1 MSGRFVF
8 RPRNHRTYREG
19 IMADIL
25 VVDDQQCIRELLS
38 EELSCEGYR
47 VGTAG
52 DTKSISGHLRF
63 SRPDVVLLDLYL
75 DEADGFG
82 VFAEIKRHAPGLPVI
97 IFTAYDSYR
106 EDPRLSQADGY
117 VIKSMV
123 LDELKEKI
131 AGVLKGKHA
140 TKSTAEAGP
149 RLQEPCTVRAF

>member
-1 MSGRFVF
+1 M
-8 RPRNHRTYREG
+8 
-19 IMADIL
+19 MANIL
-25 VVDDQQCIRELLS
+25 LVDDQRCIRELLS
-38 EELSCEGYR
+38 EELSGEGCR
-47 VGTAG
+47 VHGVG
-52 DTKSISGHLRF
+52 DVALVSGHLRF

-82 VFAEIKRHAPGLPVI
+82 VFAEIKRQAPDLPVI

-131 AGVLKGKHA
+131 ASVLKEEHA
-140 TKSTAEAGP
+140 IEPTAEAGP
-149 RLQEPCTVRAF
+149 RLQAPCIVRAF